1 MKTLKGDK
9 QFEVDVMSTVSAEFF
24 RLLYSDEVVPNG
36 LYELFGKDGVDAAV
50 VKKVYE
56 QTLKE
61 IKEQLEEHKLDTEL
75 DATTKAR
82 YVEGL
87 QYVIDNWESEIIPYH
102 TRFLKKFGIE
112 EEVEDTSKDDNTAN
126 RSESGAAYNY
136 SSLKVSAKASST
148 KMMKALIG
156 GLAKKDV
163 NGVAVYNNI
172 GGVQLTDFGKIFS
185 ILSNHLANTTTL
197 EEKLPILEGLYAKV
211 PEIQKLVTDILRIR
225 TFLEN
230 PLDFNAKDVETLAK
244 FNQTFSKN
252 MNKYVMALMGANG
265 QFKVIDSN
273 VETLHNRVKTNWKAK
288 FSKSIEGA
296 GKNKVVKRGNVYYYN
311 PEYFKK
317 KYLNDRGKFDYD
329 LKGLNELAFTNDVGI
344 YVDKEVLDSVTR
356 GQTDFLNILFSD
368 IIKGT
373 QPVIFSTTEDANFT
387 GRLNEFISAAIQ
399 DSVDYVENAHFNSE
413 GDLVYNNT
421 VNSPISIMFN
431 KLNRISKLPKE
442 SREAAINNELPFLSR
457 EFSYNRNS
465 MILNAISEW
474 KNGINIDIE
483 IDEAARI
490 EGDDAKSFKD
500 FSEPERL
507 YNWYQMAAQ
516 GKYVLMRPS
525 DNAIERFITLPNVFK
540 TKMPKEILL
549 GYIKDE
555 MSFGAD
561 VSNFRFKNFANNR
574 YKGILL
580 DVLAE
585 AKDHSIYEEA
595 KAAINTNSVDRF
607 IAERGNEIYML
618 LDKHIKDVTAAV
630 EARFAEYKITKN
642 MLNTDYPVIQF
653 VREHLY
659 MSIEQTKLITGNISL
674 FKNMDDMFKR
684 NSAVA
689 NTKKISWVGKRGK
702 GIELWIA
709 NKLRRFDK
717 GNPNSNE
724 YWYNNSPVLRTM
736 VINDVVAGSK
746 YIEEYRKVLGDRA
759 EGYGKYD
766 ETDGFSFQSA
776 DEHREFHFRAGEW
789 NQELEDRY
797 QYEMQMFMHHIISN
811 SKDATSLK
819 RIFKNLFKVNYDSW
833 TEPIN
838 PDTFE
843 PIKLNPKIKINSVK
857 PQYRGALAIDGF
869 YPTMYKTSFLPIYPS
884 LFMDLKSGEITN
896 TNLYNLFYQMAVNSV
911 GVVSFYSANKGATT
925 IINTQEEVEKALDKN
940 NLRKEV
946 EQPLYNED
954 GTISE
959 FNNYIIQPTFYEYWG
974 IQVDTGFKEKGSV
987 VYGTQML
994 KQLRNGVFSNGKP
1007 VSGKESLGEIIENF
1021 EATNNRR
1028 IAHGL
1033 KILEKKLGLIFEDGQ
1048 WTYDDSTEVF
1058 INALEREAIS
1068 RNMPDNVLNSIYYL
1082 GESKLPIDAL
1092 INSDKMQTILFAMAD
1107 KLTLS
1112 QKAFGKAPYQIPS
1125 TLFEKDGVRVMEDFK
1140 GVKRIVSNDLNFYGF
1155 NYDTDGNITGVKS
1168 MEVYLPSYLKGIVEV
1183 GKVTDKRLLNLI
1195 GFRIPTQGLNSIES
1209 IVVKGFLSDAYGD
1222 VIVLPSEIV
1231 AKTGSDFALGN
1242 FKLLLPNYFI
1252 DLNGDCFYIED
1263 CNKDKF
1269 KKLLN
1274 YTANTFYDVSH
1285 FNNNSYH
1292 INPNFEKLR
1301 NDYIEMQ
1308 LEVYELHTIENK
1320 LLSTIQEIVT
1330 HSENIF
1336 QFLAKTD
1343 FTRFKVLAENLS
1355 KNRELKK
1362 QNSRIRTSSSAKN
1375 MFHLYGNPLHHLQVA
1390 KQNMEGAGAIGIAA
1404 NAAVFQIYASRHD
1417 FGVAKEFINYKTK
1430 AQDGKQ
1436 LSETISTQLNL
1447 EHNKREDGSIGLGG
1461 IKDTADDLYIYEAF
1475 NAYITLTVDN
1485 AKEPVLDDLNAG
1497 LKTINTVLYLILA
1510 GVPYQTVHYFMNQPS
1525 IVRYLEN
1532 MNIYESQVLKAN
1544 SSYGD
1549 RLDKFTDEILQITLK
1564 EFGFKGEPVLNNPL
1578 NKQYSL
1584 EELKTMV
1591 EAENVAPYN
1600 QTQINLLLDFIRYQ
1614 RTASEVGKVIQA
1626 MQYDTKSFG
1635 RNEVEAMD
1643 LIKSTEEVLR
1653 KKVIT
1658 NLDKAFTEGFLGAYR
1673 GTMDKVLDRFSQ
1685 FSLVMREPNLTIRFK
1700 ELLDRYH
1707 NDKMKIGRE
1716 RRLEVL
1722 NAWKKDAMTYLILSK
1737 KFKLG
1742 RNEEVRNPLVDRID
1756 YLFKGERS
1764 IPSRI
1769 LYIKN
1774 LVEMGNAGERL
1785 SEEDRMHY
1793 EFFKHNK
1800 LIEMLNPEI
1809 DSEKPIHNLTLHSR
1823 RLDATESDLITESWR
1838 AMINIGA
1845 VPLAYDL
1852 IEFALLQSGMQESP
1866 MTIVEFIPFEI
1877 FGNIVNSVLTQD
1889 ITIKD
1894 ATRYAVQFY
1903 INNYINKDIVK
1914 KVTASQHERAVNK
1927 KGFLSF
1933 EAELFPVYKVT
1944 AVKPGYE
1951 KYTFDQLMNLVRKRV
1966 QPWQSKPD
1974 LYLTATNEKIPDF
1987 GNTRAFRDKS
1997 SLMVYGSNEINKFS
2011 DKNYLNFL
2019 WKKKTE

>member
-1 MKTLKGDK
+1 MKLFLGDK
-9 QFEVDVMSTVSAEFF
+9 QFEVDVMNTVSVAFF
-24 RLLYSDEVVPNG
+24 GNLYYNEVVPNG
-36 LYELFGKDGVDAAV
+36 LYEIFGKDGIDAKI
-50 VKKVYE
+50 VKKIYDAS
-56 QTLKE
+56 KE
-61 IKEQLEEHKLDTEL
+61 EIQSYLDYYKANDEL
-75 DATTKAR
+75 DVTTKAR
-82 YVEGL
+82 YLEGL

-102 TRFLKKFGIE
+102 TKFLKKFGIE
-112 EEVEDTSKDDNTAN
+112 EEIEDNSKDDNTAN

-163 NGVAVYNNI
+163 NGNVVFNNI
-172 GGVQLTDFGKIFS
+172 GGLQLTDFGKLFS

-252 MNKYVMALMGANG
+252 MNKYVMTLMGANG

-288 FSKSIEGA
+288 FSKSIEGV
-296 GKNKVVKRGNVYYYN
+296 GKNKVIKRGNVYYYN

-317 KYLNDRGKFDYD
+317 KYLNDRGKFDND
-329 LKGLNELAFTNDVGI
+329 LKGLNELAFANDVGI
-344 YVDKEVLDSVTR
+344 YVDKEVLNSVTI
-356 GQTDFLNILFSD
+356 GQTSFLDILFKD

-373 QPVIFSTTEDANFT
+373 QPVIFSTTEDPNFT

-465 MILNAISEW
+465 MILNAIAEW
-474 KNGINIDIE
+474 KSGININIE

-507 YNWYQMAAQ
+507 YNWYQMASK

-525 DNAIERFITLPNVFK
+525 DNAIERFITLPDVFK

-555 MSFGAD
+555 MNFAAD
-561 VSNFRFKNFANNR
+561 TSNFRFKNFANNR

-580 DVLAE
+580 DILAE

-595 KAAINTNSVDRF
+595 KAAINSNSVDRF
-607 IAERGNEIYML
+607 IAERGNEVYML
-618 LDKHIKDVTAAV
+618 LDRHIKDVTSAV

-642 MLNTDYPVIQF
+642 MLNQNYPISQF
-653 VREHLY
+653 VLEHLF
-659 MSIEQTKLITGNISL
+659 MTIEQTKIITGNINL

-689 NTKKISWVGKRGK
+689 NTKKISWVGKRGS

-717 GNPNSNE
+717 GNSNSNE

-736 VINDVVAGSK
+736 IINDVVAGSK
-746 YIEEYRKVLGDRA
+746 YIEEYKKVLGDRA
-759 EGYGKYD
+759 ESYGKYD

-819 RIFKNLFKVNYDSW
+819 RVFKNLFKVNYDSW

-884 LFMDLKSGEITN
+884 LFMDLKSGKITN
-896 TNLYNLFYQMAVNSV
+896 TNLYNLFHQMAVNSV

-925 IINTQEEVEKALDKN
+925 MINTQEEVEKALDKN
-940 NLRKEV
+940 DLRKEV

-954 GTISE
+954 GTISK

-974 IQVDTGFKEKGSV
+974 IQVDTGFKEKHNV

-1007 VSGKESLGEIIENF
+1007 VSGKESLGEIIEKF
-1021 EATNNRR
+1021 EAANNRR
-1028 IAHGL
+1028 IAQGL
-1033 KILEKKLGLIFEDGQ
+1033 KILEKKLGLVFEDGQ

-1140 GVKRIVSNDLNFYGF
+1140 GIKRIVSNDLNFYGF

-1231 AKTGSDFALGN
+1231 AKTGSDF
-1242 FKLLLPNYFI
+1242 
-1252 DLNGDCFYIED
+1252 D
-1263 CNKDKF
+1263 
-1269 KKLLN
+1269 
-1274 YTANTFYDVSH
+1274 
-1285 FNNNSYH
+1285 
-1292 INPNFEKLR
+1292 FEK
-1301 NDYIEMQ
+1301 
-1308 LEVYELHTIENK
+1308 
-1320 LLSTIQEIVT
+1320 
-1330 HSENIF
+1330 
-1336 QFLAKTD
+1336 
-1343 FTRFKVLAENLS
+1343 
-1355 KNRELKK
+1355 
-1362 QNSRIRTSSSAKN
+1362 
-1375 MFHLYGNPLHHLQVA
+1375 
-1390 KQNMEGAGAIGIAA
+1390 
-1404 NAAVFQIYASRHD
+1404 
-1417 FGVAKEFINYKTK
+1417 
-1430 AQDGKQ
+1430 
-1436 LSETISTQLNL
+1436 
-1447 EHNKREDGSIGLGG
+1447 
-1461 IKDTADDLYIYEAF
+1461 
-1475 NAYITLTVDN
+1475 
-1485 AKEPVLDDLNAG
+1485 
-1497 LKTINTVLYLILA
+1497 
-1510 GVPYQTVHYFMNQPS
+1510 
-1525 IVRYLEN
+1525 
-1532 MNIYESQVLKAN
+1532 MNIYIPNFYENDEGKLVHFGEGGKA
-1544 SSYGD
+1544 SSAG
-1549 RLDKFTDEILQITLK
+1549 LSI
-1564 EFGFKGEPVLNNPL
+1564 
-1578 NKQYSL
+1578 
-1584 EELKTMV
+1584 EEYDL
-1591 EAENVAPYN
+1591 
-1600 QTQINLLLDFIRYQ
+1600 
-1614 RTASEVGKVIQA
+1614 KVIENQMFEA
-1626 MQYDTKSFG
+1626 MQEIILHKDNARQLCDG
-1635 RNEVEAMD
+1635 
-1643 LIKSTEEVLR
+1643 LIK
-1653 KKVIT
+1653 
-1658 NLDKAFTEGFLGAYR
+1658 
-1673 GTMDKVLDRFSQ
+1673 LDR
-1685 FSLVMREPNLTIRFK
+1685 NFK
-1700 ELLDRYH
+1700 
-1707 NDKMKIGRE
+1707 
-1716 RRLEVL
+1716 
-1722 NAWKKDAMTYLILSK
+1722 
-1737 KFKLG
+1737 
-1742 RNEEVRNPLVDRID
+1742 
-1756 YLFKGERS
+1756 
-1764 IPSRI
+1764 
-1769 LYIKN
+1769 
-1774 LVEMGNAGERL
+1774 
-1785 SEEDRMHY
+1785 
-1793 EFFKHNK
+1793 
-1800 LIEMLNPEI
+1800 
-1809 DSEKPIHNLTLHSR
+1809 
-1823 RLDATESDLITESWR
+1823 
-1838 AMINIGA
+1838 
-1845 VPLAYDL
+1845 
-1852 IEFALLQSGMQESP
+1852 
-1866 MTIVEFIPFEI
+1866 
-1877 FGNIVNSVLTQD
+1877 
-1889 ITIKD
+1889 
-1894 ATRYAVQFY
+1894 
-1903 INNYINKDIVK
+1903 
-1914 KVTASQHERAVNK
+1914 VNK
-1927 KGFLSF
+1927 FL
-1933 EAELFPVYKVT
+1933 
-1944 AVKPGYE
+1944 
-1951 KYTFDQLMNLVRKRV
+1951 NH
-1966 QPWQSKPD
+1966 
-1974 LYLTATNEKIPDF
+1974 EKI
-1987 GNTRAFRDKS
+1987 K
-1997 SLMVYGSNEINKFS
+1997 
-2011 DKNYLNFL
+2011 KNI
-2019 WKKKTE
+2019 